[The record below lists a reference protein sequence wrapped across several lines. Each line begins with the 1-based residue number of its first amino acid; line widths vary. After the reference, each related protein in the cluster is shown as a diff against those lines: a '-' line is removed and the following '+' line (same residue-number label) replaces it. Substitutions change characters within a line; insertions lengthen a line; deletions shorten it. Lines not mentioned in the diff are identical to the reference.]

1 MINSA
6 KYKAASD
13 DPKGNNRSEKS
24 EMWWEIINVYKDFA
38 KEKFMYQSD
47 QGPGTIGDAI
57 KQKLKQEQKKANDER
72 VSYDRYNPTASE
84 FVNFVV

>member
-1 MINSA
+1 
-6 KYKAASD
+6 
-13 DPKGNNRSEKS
+13 
-24 EMWWEIINVYKDFA
+24 MWWEIINIYKEVA

-47 QGPGTIGDAI
+47 TGEGSTGDAI
-57 KQKLKQEQKKANDER
+57 KQKLILERKKANDER